1 MGLLDGQV
9 ALVTG
14 GARGM
19 GRSHALAFARE
30 GADVVVL
37 DACANEPWAVYPGAS
52 DADLNATKELI
63 EREGQRCLAKQ
74 GDVRDSDAL
83 ARLVNQVIG
92 EFGRIDILVANA
104 GMAAAESI
112 QVASRETWDGI
123 IGTNLTG
130 VFNSIRAVA
139 PQMIEQSYGRIVAIS
154 SLMGRMAGP
163 AVGAYAA
170 SKWGVIGLVKSAA
183 QDLAAFGVTV
193 NAVAPGNVDT
203 PMINNDGFLKP
214 LLPHLDSPTLA
225 DAAPILG
232 LLHVQPTAILA
243 PEEIT
248 SAVMFLVSASGAH
261 ITGSVLDVN
270 AGASARITA

>member
-19 GRSHALAFARE
+19 GKSHAVAFARE
-30 GADVVVL
+30 GADVVLL
-37 DACANEPWAVYPGAS
+37 DACTNEPWAVYPGAS
-52 DADLNATKELI
+52 KGDLNATRKLI
-63 EREGQRCLAKQ
+63 ESEGRRCLAKQ
-74 GDVRDSDAL
+74 GDVRDSNAL
-83 ARLVNQVIG
+83 AELVQEVIRD
-92 EFGRIDILVANA
+92 FGRIDILVANA
-104 GMAAAESI
+104 GMAASESI
-112 QVASRETWDGI
+112 QVASRETWDGV

-139 PQMIEQSYGRIVAIS
+139 PLMIEQNYGRIVAIS

-203 PMINNDGFLKP
+203 PMINNEGFLKP
-214 LLPHLDSPTLA
+214 LLPNLESPTLA

-248 SAVMFLVSASGAH
+248 AAVMFLVGVSGAH